1 MKVAPVAA
9 EMVGEEAPTAE
20 TSRDIV
26 LPSSSVPK
34 SSSAKGKRAE
44 IQ

>member
-1 MKVAPVAA
+1 M
-9 EMVGEEAPTAE
+9 AE

-34 SSSAKGKRAE
+34 SSPAKGKRAE
-44 IQ
+44 VN